1 MSEEKL
7 KKWICTKPFNYLDV
21 NHGGSYMCCPSW
33 LPEDITEGG
42 TKTITEGWF
51 SEKSDAIRASML
63 DGSFRYCDHKV
74 CPEISAVLAG
84 EEEDRY
90 NNSAYLKLKEEWT
103 PPETPMVEHILY
115 GQDRSCNLRCPS
127 CRLNVIPND
136 KIDSPEHLRKQ
147 AIQDEIEETFGSSIK
162 HIMLTGSGDP
172 IYSKIYRDFL
182 INFDKSKYP
191 AMEEIQ
197 IVTNGVLLNE
207 KMWNSFN
214 CKEFIKIFDISFDAG
229 TRETFENVTRLGGD
243 WQRLLDNVR
252 YLVSQTDIKRKFIFS
267 YVVSEHNYKEMN
279 TALEV
284 IDELCKDMIHDLVV
298 NFRQHLYWG
307 TGAYT
312 EQQVNEIA
320 VFEPSHPKH
329 EDFLQELRVMH
340 KHPAV
345 NHNFHHLL

>member
-1 MSEEKL
+1 MTNEIL
-7 KKWICTKPFNYLDV
+7 KKWICTKPFNYIDV
-21 NHGGSYMCCPSW
+21 QPEGKAFMCCPSW

-51 SEKSDAIRASML
+51 GEKSEAIRASML
-63 DGSFRYCDHKV
+63 DGSFKYCDHKV

-84 EEEDRY
+84 DDRDGKSSY
-90 NNSAYLKLKEEWT
+90 MFLKENYEV
-103 PPETPMVEHILY
+103 PEVPMVEDILY

-127 CRLNVIPND
+127 CRLNVIPNA
-136 KIDSPEHLRKQ
+136 KINSPDHIKKQ
-147 AIQDEIEETFGSSIK
+147 DTQDEIEQLFGSTIK
-162 HIMLTGSGDP
+162 KIMLTGSGDP

-182 INFDKSKYP
+182 INFDKTKYP
-191 AMEEIQ
+191 NMEQIQ

-229 TRETFENVTRLGGD
+229 TKETFENVTRIGGD
-243 WQRLLDNVR
+243 WERLLANVS
-252 YLVSQTDIKRKFIFS
+252 YLLGQTDIRRKFIFS
-267 YVVSEHNYKEMN
+267 YVVSEHNFREMKQ
-279 TALEV
+279 ALDI
-284 IDELCKDMIHDLVV
+284 IDELTKDSEHELVV
-298 NFRQHLYWG
+298 NFRQHLYWD
-307 TGAYT
+307 TGAYSQ
-312 EQQVNEIA
+312 EQVDEIA
-320 VFEPSHPKH
+320 VFDPTHVLH